1 MLYATP
7 PAILKSI
14 SGGLRLPVEPESLPP
29 RALDKPRLSG
39 ETTEITDSALND

>member
-14 SGGLRLPVEPESLPP
+14 SGGLCLPVEPEWLPL
-29 RALDKPRLSG
+29 RTLDQPRLSG
-39 ETTEITDSALND
+39 ETTEIADSA